1 MSDLTDVSALSA
13 SEIVE
18 VLGSE
23 AEADNLR
30 EKQEKII
37 RKGKTQ
43 QLIAALREASS
54 PRSRRA
60 LCYALGRRCSSQAVP
75 ILLTCL
81 DDKDANVRTEA
92 AEALGNIGDPEAG
105 PILLDRFISTNLQG
119 IDAENLLAYALGAVG
134 YRPAIPA
141 LLNTLR
147 GSNSYV
153 LRDTAALALGELG
166 AREAEDILKEKLKEN
181 NSKTSNT
188 LLNRALAAV
197 QLVDRALKST
207 DVQFSIAI
215 LSKELES
222 SDPLLSH
229 SAAWALGVIGGP
241 DAEMQ
246 LRRALSHRK
255 TNCGR
260 TKRIRE
266 ALTNIKTRKGQP

>member
-1 MSDLTDVSALSA
+1 MSELTHVSALSP

-18 VLGSE
+18 LLESE
-23 AEADNLR
+23 TDSEGLL
-30 EKQEKII
+30 EKQRKIL
-37 RKGKTQ
+37 RKGKTP
-43 QLIAALREASS
+43 QLIAALRQASS
-54 PRSRRA
+54 PNSRRA

-75 ILLTCL
+75 ILVACL
-81 DDKDANVRTEA
+81 DDNDVDIRTEA

-105 PILLDRFISTNLQG
+105 PFLLDHFTRANLNSG
-119 IDAENLLAYALGAVG
+119 DASNLLAYALGAVG

-141 LLNTLR
+141 LLKTVR
-147 GSNSYV
+147 ESNSYV

-166 AREAEDILKEKLKEN
+166 ATEAEDVLKEKLKEN
-181 NSKTSNT
+181 NSKNSVT

-207 DVQFSIAI
+207 DVEFSVAI
-215 LSKELES
+215 LSKELQS

-229 SAAWALGVIGGP
+229 SAAWALGVIGGT

-246 LRRALSHRK
+246 LQHALSHRT

-266 ALTNIKTRKGQP
+266 ALTNIKLRKGQL